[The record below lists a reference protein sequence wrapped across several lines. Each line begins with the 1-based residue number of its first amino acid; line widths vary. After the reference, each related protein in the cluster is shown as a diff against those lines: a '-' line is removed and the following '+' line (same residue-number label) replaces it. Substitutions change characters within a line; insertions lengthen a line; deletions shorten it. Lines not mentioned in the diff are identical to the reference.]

1 MATPSTAASTQLPP
15 VEPPPAAAATGPDSS
30 SKLASVLENSGQQ
43 AQQRLSPQQQKSSP
57 VAIPRQAGAA
67 GAAGSGGGTGSGGGV
82 EAALKDFGNVMTGW
96 GRNLLGA
103 GVVDSL
109 SSNEGIKALVT
120 GGALATALHQ
130 PTCDIVPLF

>member
-1 MATPSTAASTQLPP
+1 
-15 VEPPPAAAATGPDSS
+15 V
-30 SKLASVLENSGQQ
+30 
-43 AQQRLSPQQQKSSP
+43 QQRLSPQQQKSSP

-67 GAAGSGGGTGSGGGV
+67 GAAGSSGGTGSGGGV